1 MDPSTHALCHE
12 AAQRSV
18 PEILFDSGRN
28 LDLLFRF
35 CKRIIFHVAV
45 VSHHGDL
52 GNGVPQKKTFLIL
65 DPDLDVSGLSVYFPH
80 PLNCG
85 REPGQIEGRFP
96 GVQAGGLK
104 PDGGGRT
111 NGAQNAPMPAG
122 GSVTSRPGVFLLHF
136 TRGKDLLSLQH
147 DRANIVPSFF
157 VCPYPGEDV
166 IHRINDVTVAIIA
179 DNAMGSL
186 GGIPGNGEF
195 GVNQQVQPI
204 GRPGNI
210 VAALQP
216 DGTHI
221 ITRAQSPLNGV
232 GYFGKIFHPW
242 ILAVR
247 SIGKKILSHGLRLN
261 ATGTDIG
268 AVGVRKTL
276 GIASGREG
284 TKEVKIGFGTQQIG
298 GSPPASAPK
307 AAVDL
312 LEKAGGIRKKGLPA
326 FLKWGVRKS
335 ARGVPRRPISLKGHI
350 G

>member
-1 MDPSTHALCHE
+1 
-12 AAQRSV
+12 
-18 PEILFDSGRN
+18 
-28 LDLLFRF
+28 
-35 CKRIIFHVAV
+35 
-45 VSHHGDL
+45 
-52 GNGVPQKKTFLIL
+52 
-65 DPDLDVSGLSVYFPH
+65 
-80 PLNCG
+80 
-85 REPGQIEGRFP
+85 
-96 GVQAGGLK
+96 
-104 PDGGGRT
+104 
-111 NGAQNAPMPAG
+111 
-122 GSVTSRPGVFLLHF
+122 
-136 TRGKDLLSLQH
+136 
-147 DRANIVPSFF
+147 
-157 VCPYPGEDV
+157 
-166 IHRINDVTVAIIA
+166 
-179 DNAMGSL
+179 MGSL

-221 ITRAQSPLNGV
+221 ITCAQSPLNAV

-247 SIGKKILSHGLRLN
+247 SIGEKILSHGLRLN
-261 ATGTDIG
+261 TTGADVG

-276 GIASGREG
+276 GIPSGREG

-298 GSPPASAPK
+298 CSASAFSSN

-312 LEKAGGIRKKGLPA
+312 LEKSRGIREKGLPA